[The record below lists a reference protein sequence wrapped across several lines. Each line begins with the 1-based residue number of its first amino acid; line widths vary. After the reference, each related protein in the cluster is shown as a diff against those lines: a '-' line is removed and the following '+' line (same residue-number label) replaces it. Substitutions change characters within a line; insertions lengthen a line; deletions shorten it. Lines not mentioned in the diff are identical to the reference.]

1 MNDKTDDSDNSEKRD
16 STIVEPKGV
25 EAEIVETVEPS
36 WSERLLSTDHWLRFV
51 FMLLF
56 AFILGIIS
64 YVVTALVLLQFI
76 WALVTGEGNDKL
88 RKFGSSAAQY
98 IYQILRF
105 LTYNS
110 EDKPFP
116 FADWPESEKED

>member
-1 MNDKTDDSDNSEKRD
+1 MNDDNKDPKSRE
-16 STIVEPKGV
+16 STIIEPKGV

-36 WSERLLSTDHWLRFV
+36 WSERLLSADHWLRFA

-64 YVVTALVLLQFI
+64 YVVAAVVLLQFI

-88 RKFGSSAAQY
+88 REFGSSASQY

-110 EDKPFP
+110 EAKPFP

>member
-1 MNDKTDDSDNSEKRD
+1 MTTS
-16 STIVEPKGV
+16 PKEI
-25 EAEIVETVEPS
+25 EAESVETVDVEPS
-36 WSERLLSTDHWLRFV
+36 MKERLLSTDHWLRFV

-56 AFILGIIS
+56 AVILSVSG
-64 YVVTALVLLQFI
+64 YVFFVLVVVQFL
-76 WALVTGEGNDKL
+76 WALITGESNSKL
-88 RKFGSSAAQY
+88 REFGCNLSLY

-116 FADWPESEKED
+116 FSDWPDEDDD